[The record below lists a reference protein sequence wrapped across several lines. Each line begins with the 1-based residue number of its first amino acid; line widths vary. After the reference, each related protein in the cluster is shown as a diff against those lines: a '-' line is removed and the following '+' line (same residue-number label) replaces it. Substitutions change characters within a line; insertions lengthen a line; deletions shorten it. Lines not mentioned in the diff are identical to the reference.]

1 MLAAQMRSVKP
12 MSAVAVSKLA
22 KPGRYA
28 VGDGAY
34 LQIATGGTKAWVF
47 RYAREGK
54 ARHMGLGPY
63 DLVTLAEAREKA
75 REARKAL
82 LDGAD
87 PLTAKR
93 DKRVQARLQAAKGV
107 TFEEAAERVMASHG
121 AAWKNFKHRQQWRN
135 TLATYAYPHFGELSV
150 AAIDT
155 GLVLKALEPIW
166 RTKPETAS
174 RVRGRIEAV
183 LDWAKARGYREGDNP
198 ARWRGHLDK
207 LLPNRRKLRKV
218 RNHPAMP
225 YPELPAFMAELR
237 DRNSVSANALEFCV
251 LTAARTGEVIGA
263 RWPEIDLEAGI
274 WTVPAER
281 MKVGREHRIPLS
293 KRALDILATLPREAG
308 SEFVFMGA
316 REGKPLSNIAMLEL
330 LRGLK
335 PNAEYVPHGFRSS
348 FRDWAAE
355 QTSYP
360 SEVVEMA
367 LAHTVSDKTIAAY
380 KRTDLFERR
389 ARLMNDW
396 GSFCANPLLLGDVVQ
411 LRKPVA

>member
-1 MLAAQMRSVKP
+1 
-12 MSAVAVSKLA
+12 
-22 KPGRYA
+22 
-28 VGDGAY
+28 
-34 LQIATGGTKAWVF
+34 
-47 RYAREGK
+47 
-54 ARHMGLGPY
+54 
-63 DLVTLAEAREKA
+63 
-75 REARKAL
+75 
-82 LDGAD
+82 
-87 PLTAKR
+87 
-93 DKRVQARLQAAKGV
+93 
-107 TFEEAAERVMASHG
+107 
-121 AAWKNFKHRQQWRN
+121 
-135 TLATYAYPHFGELSV
+135 
-150 AAIDT
+150 
-155 GLVLKALEPIW
+155 
-166 RTKPETAS
+166 
-174 RVRGRIEAV
+174 VRGRIEAV